1 MKKGEA
7 AEPFADGTE
16 PAIPLER
23 QISHKYQ
30 TLITPSEQV
39 EELRGDM
46 AASEAVEGYLG
57 RPSAIIATWRCTMQS
72 QGTDEASVHAHVVL
86 RKLQIARC
94 IRTMIASHR
103 SRVCSQPGERS
114 GTSLEGQDKAVKAS
128 EHCRDPST
136 VPAKAFCSLRTP
148 CSRVAS
154 FEQYVAS
161 CPGPRLSHQKLL
173 LLVMSLIGP

>member
-1 MKKGEA
+1 MKKGDA

-57 RPSAIIATWRCTMQS
+57 RPCAQCFG
-72 QGTDEASVHAHVVL
+72 QGVSKPHFDGHICLYVL
-86 RKLQIARC
+86 
-94 IRTMIASHR
+94 H
-103 SRVCSQPGERS
+103 
-114 GTSLEGQDKAVKAS
+114 
-128 EHCRDPST
+128 
-136 VPAKAFCSLRTP
+136 
-148 CSRVAS
+148 
-154 FEQYVAS
+154 
-161 CPGPRLSHQKLL
+161 
-173 LLVMSLIGP
+173 